1 MSNDPTWIEWVKRL
15 TAIAQN
21 GMTFAKDPYD
31 LERYTQLRQI
41 AAEMLARTGDV
52 EIEVIL
58 GVLGEQRGYATPK
71 VDMRGV
77 VFRDDRLLMVRERSD
92 GRWSLPGGWAD
103 PGESPAENVVR
114 EIREESGFL
123 ARATKI
129 LAIYDR
135 SKHGQKPPFAFH
147 VYKLFMLCELIGG
160 SEQTSNETDAIGFFA
175 EQEIPELSS
184 GRVTAGQIR
193 RMFEHHR
200 NPDLPAD
207 FDAVDA

>member
-1 MSNDPTWIEWVKRL
+1 MSNDPLLLDWIKRL

-21 GMTFAKDPYD
+21 GVTFAKDPYD
-31 LERYTQLRQI
+31 IDRYTQLRQV
-41 AAEMLARTGDV
+41 AAEMLARASDAN
-52 EIEVIL
+52 IEVIL
-58 GVLGEQRGYATPK
+58 GVLGDQKGYATPK

-77 VFRDDRLLMVRERSD
+77 VFRDERILMVRERSD
-92 GRWSLPGGWAD
+92 GRWALPGGWAD

-135 SKHGQKPPFAFH
+135 SKHTHKPPFAFH
-147 VYKLFMLCELIGG
+147 VYKLFMRCELIGG
-160 SEQTSNETDAIGFFA
+160 AAEPSIETDAVGFFA
-175 EQEIPELSS
+175 AHEIPELSS
-184 GRVTAGQIR
+184 GRVTAEQIR

-200 NPDLPAD
+200 NPALAAD
-207 FDAVDA
+207 FDI